1 MMGNYGW
8 TILFSAILC
17 VIFYDVLLNE
27 AQNFQFL
34 LIKGD
39 ELIEYLAFW
48 R

>member
-1 MMGNYGW
+1 MMENYGW

-17 VIFYDVLLNE
+17 VTFYDVLLNE

-39 ELIEYLAFW
+39 ELIEYLAFL